1 MEFLYS
7 SYETALKD
15 ETTKAFV
22 PFFSSALTHSSDEI
36 NNSRLNNI
44 QNNIHISPLQQDE
57 ARSSKNPCT
66 SNNLKILPLGD
77 FNSVIV
83 NPIEDENITKVASI
97 QLIQVP
103 ASSYD
108 FIYSALKRTQG
119 ITN

>member
-1 MEFLYS
+1 MEFLCS

-57 ARSSKNPCT
+57 ARSSKNP
-66 SNNLKILPLGD
+66 
-77 FNSVIV
+77 
-83 NPIEDENITKVASI
+83 IEDENITKVASI
-97 QLIQVP
+97 QLIRGPV
-103 ASSYD
+103 SSYD